1 MRGLV
6 AVRGE
11 EEKEDQRK
19 RSKHCERLR
28 KAMAPVDAM
37 RLREI
42 RMPVMG
48 FGFHGPRRVACFLL
62 RAVRVRSMV
71 TLTNMIFM
79 RPRFVIVGALNVAI
93 AWTTANGAGVQPIL
107 TRAAE
112 PRSASVQTVSQPCP
126 RGALYLAT
134 VADLR
139 GASGV
144 AFRGNELFVATPE
157 ILPTGGDATE
167 NRRSQLVTVDWTPVK
182 MMAGRLPGP
191 EGIVEGDEP
200 ENRGLAVQPLKIEA
214 SCAVDVATSPDG
226 DVVVVDLAGA
236 VLRGGVRVGEGV
248 LEAPIAVTCDGA
260 RTLVADTRLRAVVV
274 FDGDGREVDRLGV
287 GTLIEPAGL
296 AVGRTGDLFV
306 ADRLANCLWRF
317 RRTGEQFNKSPE
329 RIGTRG
335 SGPGQFSAPR
345 DVAVIPAGG
354 GAGCLLIADELNH
367 RLQVLDA
374 DGKPQGFFGMHALVP
389 RQGDGRIH
397 YPRAVAVAPDGVTI
411 AVAEAFEDRVQL
423 LRLKAEED
431 PVDPTAGSLEY
442 ISSHF
447 GAESGAGADLLAVV
461 DVETQSIALL
471 DARSTP
477 PLHISIVG
485 GSGALPGRFGEISAL
500 AIDPS
505 DARIYVADRVRQR
518 LDVLVAD
525 WEKDG
530 PQKLDLFIPRLAR
543 SLALSRCIKAEL
555 PVPERY
561 ALRVP
566 DVVDM
571 MVGTPAGGPEKLL
584 LLDRANMGVIE
595 TDVRL
600 APGKFTPLPRE
611 ARLPEEFAR
620 RADGALFVADPVA
633 GAVFELPAGS
643 KPEANSWIM
652 HRALGGIALVRP
664 AGIAC
669 PDGLIV
675 VADAARDACVVWDG
689 SAARIVGERGGLDE
703 QFFDPASIVGTD
715 LGWIVIDR
723 GNHRF
728 QRFGTK
734 NDDPF
739 AWNMTGGLGRFFD
752 RKRRGSPGFVSPSTI
767 PPSSPTVAPSAGT
780 AKNGEPVTSERA
792 NGGSQ

>member
-1 MRGLV
+1 
-6 AVRGE
+6 
-11 EEKEDQRK
+11 
-19 RSKHCERLR
+19 
-28 KAMAPVDAM
+28 
-37 RLREI
+37 
-42 RMPVMG
+42 
-48 FGFHGPRRVACFLL
+48 
-62 RAVRVRSMV
+62 MV

-79 RPRFVIVGALNVAI
+79 RPSFVIVGALNVAI
-93 AWTTANGAGVQPIL
+93 AWTTANGSGVEPI
-107 TRAAE
+107 RMPAAE
-112 PRSASVQTVSQPCP
+112 LRSASTLTVSQPCP

-134 VADLR
+134 IADLR

-144 AFRGNELFVATPE
+144 AFRGNELLVATPE

-167 NRRSQLVTVDWTPVK
+167 NRRSQLVAVAWTPVK
-182 MMAGRLPGP
+182 MLAGRLPGP
-191 EGIVEGDEP
+191 EGIVEGDVT
-200 ENRGLAVQPLKIEA
+200 ENRSLAVQPQTIEA
-214 SCAVDVATSPDG
+214 SCAVDVAISNDG

-236 VLRGGVRVGEGV
+236 VIRGGVRVGEGV
-248 LEAPIAVTCDGA
+248 LEAPIAVTCDST

-296 AVGRTGDLFV
+296 AVGGTGDLFV

-317 RRTGEQFNKSPE
+317 RRTGDEFNKSPE

-397 YPRAVAVAPDGVTI
+397 YPRAVAVAPDGITI

-477 PLHISIVG
+477 PLHISIIG

-500 AIDPS
+500 AVDPS
-505 DARIYVADRVRQR
+505 DARLYVSDRVWQR
-518 LDVLVAD
+518 IDVFAVD
-525 WEKDG
+525 WEKAG

-543 SLALSRCIKAEL
+543 SLALSRLAKMRMDL
-555 PVPERY
+555 PQQSGF
-561 ALRVP
+561 RVP
-566 DVVDM
+566 DVSDM
-571 MVGTPAGGPEKLL
+571 IVGLPAGGAERLL
-584 LLDRANMGVIE
+584 LLDRANLGVIE

-600 APGKFTPLPRE
+600 SSCSFTPLPTE
-611 ARLPEEFAR
+611 ARTPEELAR
-620 RADGALFVADPVA
+620 RIDGTLFIADPVA
-633 GAVFELPAGS
+633 RAVFELPPG
-643 KPEANSWIM
+643 KPSDRSAWIV
-652 HRALGGIALVRP
+652 HRMLGEVELLRPVGVACLEEALV
-664 AGIAC
+664 
-669 PDGLIV
+669 V
-675 VADAARDACVVWDG
+675 TDAARDGCVVWDG
-689 SAARIVGERGGLDE
+689 RLARIVGERGGLDE
-703 QFFDPASIVGTD
+703 QFFDPSSIVGTD

-728 QRFGTK
+728 QRFRAKDG
-734 NDDPF
+734 DPF

-767 PPSSPTVAPSAGT
+767 PLSAPTVAPSAGT
-780 AKNGEPVTSERA
+780 TKNGEPVTSESA

>member
-1 MRGLV
+1 
-6 AVRGE
+6 
-11 EEKEDQRK
+11 
-19 RSKHCERLR
+19 
-28 KAMAPVDAM
+28 MA
-37 RLREI
+37 
-42 RMPVMG
+42 
-48 FGFHGPRRVACFLL
+48 
-62 RAVRVRSMV
+62 
-71 TLTNMIFM
+71 TLANMIFTWAGLI
-79 RPRFVIVGALNVAI
+79 VVGAVGVSNA
-93 AWTTANGAGVQPIL
+93 AGAFSPSSSF
-107 TRAAE
+107 
-112 PRSASVQTVSQPCP
+112 SASANAPASAPASASANASFGASISASANASTRTLKATTSQSASPRCP
-126 RGALYLAT
+126 QGALYLAT
-134 VADLR
+134 VSDLR
-139 GASGV
+139 GASGLSFDGDRLLV
-144 AFRGNELFVATPE
+144 TTPE
-157 ILPTGGDATE
+157 ALPIAFGGAEDRA
-167 NRRSQLVTVDWTPVK
+167 SQLVSIDWRAVK
-182 MMAGRLPGP
+182 SLAGRQPGP
-191 EGIVEGDEP
+191 EGVLEGTLEGDETEVSTLP
-200 ENRGLAVQPLKIEA
+200 TQPQTTDA
-214 SCAVDVATSPDG
+214 TCAVDVAITSDG
-226 DVVVVDLAGA
+226 EVVVVDLAGA
-236 VLRGGVRVGEGV
+236 VFRGTRRVGAGI
-248 LEAPIAVTCDGA
+248 LEAPIAVACVGA
-260 RTLVADTRLRAVVV
+260 NLAVSDIRLRAVVL
-274 FDGDGREVDRLGV
+274 FDAEGQEIERLGA
-287 GTLIEPAGL
+287 GTFAEPAGL
-296 AVGRTGDLFV
+296 AVGRSGDLFV
-306 ADRLANCLWRF
+306 ADRLGNCLLRF
-317 RRTGEQFNKSPE
+317 RKLANGFEQTPQ

-335 SGPGQFSAPR
+335 SGPGQFVAPR
-345 DVAVIPAGG
+345 DVAVIADGV
-354 GAGCLLIADELNH
+354 GAGCLLVADELNH
-367 RLQVLDA
+367 RIQVLDE

-397 YPRAVAVAPDGVTI
+397 YPRAIAVATDGVTI

-423 LRLKAEED
+423 LRLKPEAD
-431 PVDPTAGSLEY
+431 AIDPTAGSIEY

-447 GAESGAGADLLAVV
+447 GAESAAGADLLVV
-461 DVETQSIALL
+461 IDVETQSIALL

-530 PQKLDLFIPRLAR
+530 QQKLDLFIPRLAR
-543 SLALSRCIKAEL
+543 SLALSRCTNAEL

-566 DVVDM
+566 DVVDL
-571 MVGTPAGGPEKLL
+571 MVGTPAGGPGKLL

-728 QRFGTK
+728 QRFRAKDG
-734 NDDPF
+734 DPF

-752 RKRRGSPGFVSPSTI
+752 RKRRGSPGFVPLVPSGGGA
-767 PPSSPTVAPSAGT
+767 SSGTPLRVPSAIAPQVTPSGQSSVPLAPPT
-780 AKNGEPVTSERA
+780 SSRTLRNGEPATGGPA
-792 NGGSQ
+792 NGGAL

>member
-1 MRGLV
+1 
-6 AVRGE
+6 
-11 EEKEDQRK
+11 
-19 RSKHCERLR
+19 
-28 KAMAPVDAM
+28 
-37 RLREI
+37 
-42 RMPVMG
+42 
-48 FGFHGPRRVACFLL
+48 
-62 RAVRVRSMV
+62 MV
-71 TLTNMIFM
+71 TLANMIFTWAGL
-79 RPRFVIVGALNVAI
+79 VVVGAVGVSNAAGELSPSSSFSASFDASISASTNAS
-93 AWTTANGAGVQPIL
+93 ARTLKATTS
-107 TRAAE
+107 
-112 PRSASVQTVSQPCP
+112 RSASRRCP
-126 RGALYLAT
+126 QGALYLAT
-134 VADLR
+134 VSDLR
-139 GASGV
+139 GASGLSFDGDRLV
-144 AFRGNELFVATPE
+144 VATPE
-157 ILPTGGDATE
+157 ALPIAFGGAADLA
-167 NRRSQLVTVDWTPVK
+167 SQLVSIDWRAVK
-182 MMAGRLPGP
+182 SLAGRQAGP
-191 EGIVEGDEP
+191 EGVPDGEQTKVSTLP
-200 ENRGLAVQPLKIEA
+200 TQPQTTDAK
-214 SCAVDVATSPDG
+214 CAVDVAIMSDG
-226 DVVVVDLAGA
+226 EVVVVDLAGA
-236 VLRGGVRVGEGV
+236 VVRGTRRVGGGI
-248 LEAPIAVTCDGA
+248 LEAPIAVACVGA
-260 RTLVADTRLRAVVV
+260 NLAVSDIRLRAVVL
-274 FDGDGREVDRLGV
+274 FDAEGREIERLGA
-287 GTLIEPAGL
+287 GTFAEPAGL
-296 AVGRTGDLFV
+296 AVGRGGDLFV
-306 ADRLANCLWRF
+306 ADRLGNCLWRF
-317 RRTGEQFNKSPE
+317 RRLANGFEQTPQ

-335 SGPGQFSAPR
+335 SGPGQFVAPR
-345 DVAVIPAGG
+345 DVAVIAEGV
-354 GAGCLLIADELNH
+354 GAGCLLVADELNH
-367 RLQVLDA
+367 RIQVLDE

-397 YPRAVAVAPDGVTI
+397 YPRAVAVAADGVTI

-423 LRLKAEED
+423 LRLKPEPDAI
-431 PVDPTAGSLEY
+431 DPTAGSIEY

-447 GAESGAGADLLAVV
+447 GAESAAGADLLVVV

-500 AIDPS
+500 AIDPT

-543 SLALSRCIKAEL
+543 SLALSRCTNAEL

-600 APGKFTPLPRE
+600 ASGKFTPLPRE

-643 KPEANSWIM
+643 QPESNSWIM

-728 QRFGTK
+728 QRFRAKDGE
-734 NDDPF
+734 PF